1 MKKVNY
7 IIWTFVSLLCS
18 CGDFLD
24 VVPDN
29 VATIDNAF
37 VDKTNAEKFLFTCYS
52 YLPEHDSPG
61 NNPAFTAG
69 DEAWLSSLRI
79 ERWSGSL
86 NSWKIARGEQNVTNP
101 LMNFWDG
108 KDGGK
113 PLFKGIR
120 DCNIFLENIHKPAD
134 LDDMERARWVAE
146 VKFLKA
152 YYHYYLML
160 LYGPIPITRE
170 NIDVSS
176 GTEAVRV
183 FREPVKEVADYI
195 AELVDEAAPDL
206 PLEIMNAASEM
217 GRITR
222 PIALAL
228 KAKAYLLVASP
239 LFNGNTDFFA
249 VDKRGKQIFSQEYDP
264 QLWQLAADA
273 SLDAI
278 KCAEEAG
285 HVLYRFV
292 SPGRQLSDTTI
303 AKMSIRGAVTDRWN
317 KEIIWGATSGAA
329 GLQQNSFPA
338 NKAWA
343 SNYYATAHYMPTYRM
358 AELFYTDNG
367 VPIEED
373 KNWDYASR
381 LKLKKAGEED
391 KYYIG
396 SGYETHQLN
405 FHREVR
411 YHANMIFDGSSS
423 YGFGQLDDKKQ
434 YVFELKPVWKIGTYS
449 GYQTKKTVYY
459 ESVANNSTAAGSLV
473 LEPYSF
479 PIIRL
484 ADLYLMYA
492 EALNE
497 VKTAPDAEVYKYI
510 DLVRERASLKG
521 VVESWAQNSILPEK
535 PLSKSGMRD
544 IIRQERLIELAF
556 EGHRFH
562 DLRRWKLSY
571 QQMNKP
577 IQGWILE
584 DDELKLKNQFVPKFE
599 RKDYL
604 WPISLYN
611 ILVNTNLVQNP
622 GWE

>member
-1 MKKVNY
+1 MKKINY
-7 IIWTFVSLLCS
+7 IVLAFASLLIS
-18 CGDFLD
+18 CGDYLD

-37 VDKTNAEKFLFTCYS
+37 VDKTNAEKYLFTCYS
-52 YLPEHDSPG
+52 YLPAHDSPG
-61 NNPAFTAG
+61 DNPAFTAG

-79 ERWSGSL
+79 ERFGSFD
-86 NSWKIARGEQNVTNP
+86 SWKIARGEQNVTTP
-101 LMNFWDG
+101 LLNFWDG
-108 KDGGK
+108 NKTGK
-113 PLFKGIR
+113 PLFKAIR
-120 DCNIFLENIHKPAD
+120 DCNIFLENIHRPVD
-134 LDDMERARWVAE
+134 IEETERLRWIAE

-160 LYGPIPITRE
+160 LYGPVPITRE
-170 NIDVSS
+170 NLDVSS
-176 GTEAVRV
+176 DTQKVRV

-195 AELVDEAAPDL
+195 AELIDEAAPDL
-206 PLEIMNAASEM
+206 PIEIMNRASEM

-239 LFNGNTDFFA
+239 LFNGNTDFSA
-249 VDKRGKQIFSQEYDP
+249 VDKRGKQIFAQEYDP

-273 SLDAI
+273 SLAAI
-278 KCAEEAG
+278 QSAEEAG
-285 HVLYRFV
+285 HTLYHFV
-292 SPGRQLSDTTI
+292 SSGRHLSDSTI

-317 KEIIWGATSGAA
+317 NEIIWGATSGAS
-329 GLQQNSFPA
+329 GLQQNSFPG
-338 NKAWA
+338 NKAWI
-343 SNYYATAHYMPTYRM
+343 SNYWATASYMPTYRM

-367 VPIEED
+367 VPIDED

-391 KYYIG
+391 RFYI
-396 SGYETHQLN
+396 STGYETHQLN

-411 YHANMIFDGSSS
+411 YHANLIFDGSSS
-423 YGFGQLDDKKQ
+423 YGFGRLDDTKQ
-434 YVFELKPVWKIGTYS
+434 YGFELKREWKFGTYS
-449 GYQTKKTVYY
+449 GYQAKKLVNF
-459 ESVANNSTAAGSLV
+459 ESVANNSTASGSLV

-497 VKTAPDAEVYKYI
+497 VKATPDAEVYKYI
-510 DLVRERASLKG
+510 DLVRERAKLKG
-521 VVESWAQNSILPEK
+521 VVESWAKSSNQPDK
-535 PLSKSGMRD
+535 PLSKSGMRN

-556 EGHRFH
+556 EGQRFH
-562 DLRRWKLSY
+562 DLRRWKLSFKY
-571 QQMNKP
+571 MNQP
-577 IQGWILE
+577 IQGWMLE
-584 DDELKLKNQFVPKFE
+584 DGALVLKNQFVPKFE
-599 RKDYL
+599 RKNYL
-604 WPISLYN
+604 WPISLNN
-611 ILVNTNLVQNP
+611 ILLNTNLVQNP